1 MMKNLNAF
9 FIVMITMILSTSVMA
24 QSIHED
30 DVILE
35 KVFLQSNS
43 QIVIHNR
50 KKLIDLTEFV
60 KKNELF
66 ENLRKKSGSSALTND
81 ERQIIREAWAGLLY
95 HHLQLNHVINNVSNR
110 EETLKDDAFRSD
122 EYFTI
127 EYAAF
132 LAQYSSAIDFIRA
145 MRKIP
150 SIDKV
155 LNEPNLQIGLEKN
168 TFKSFKFDYL
178 NIEKYAEFFA
188 HRLVFMKKDMDEH
201 ILNEGIKKDAHLVSK
216 FNRGK
221 AAVYTLKN
229 AGAITTNIL
238 FKIYFP
244 LQKNI

>member
-95 HHLQLNHVINNVSNR
+95 HNLQLNHVINNVSNR
-110 EETLKDDAFRSD
+110 EETLKDDFTSQDEQIITNLIHLEIETIDNEEFITHIDHEFILYTLD
-122 EYFTI
+122 EYENKTTS
-127 EYAAF
+127 
-132 LAQYSSAIDFIRA
+132 YSKKGSK
-145 MRKIP
+145 KI
-150 SIDKV
+150 K
-155 LNEPNLQIGLEKN
+155 
-168 TFKSFKFDYL
+168 TFKIDNSRIPL
-178 NIEKYAEFFA
+178 KYNYKDTPILIYFIMELLDHKELIAEYF
-188 HRLVFMKKDMDEH
+188 
-201 ILNEGIKKDAHLVSK
+201 S
-216 FNRGK
+216 
-221 AAVYTLKN
+221 
-229 AGAITTNIL
+229 
-238 FKIYFP
+238 KIY
-244 LQKNI
+244 KR